1 MKYIAID
8 NVMSNTELENPQIL
22 IDPESLQEFI
32 SNYQQNKQ
40 DFDSVLNQRENA
52 KIEDTIDGALNDNTD
67 GDNRDDDTPI
77 YTIELDDDD
86 IDSFEDV
93 TVRMSALEGVTNFT
107 FIIPYG
113 DGEVFSEPFS
123 YDDILKISQTPD

>member
-1 MKYIAID
+1 MKYIVID
-8 NVMSNTELENPQIL
+8 DVMSNTELENPQIL
-22 IDPESLQEFI
+22 ITPESLQEFI

-67 GDNRDDDTPI
+67 GNNDTPI
-77 YTIELDDDD
+77 YIAELDDDD
-86 IDSFEDV
+86 IDIFEDV
-93 TVRMSALEGVTNFT
+93 TVRMIAVEGVTEFT

-113 DGEVFSEPFS
+113 DGEVFSEPFT
-123 YDDILKISQTPD
+123 YDEIINMSQIADKE